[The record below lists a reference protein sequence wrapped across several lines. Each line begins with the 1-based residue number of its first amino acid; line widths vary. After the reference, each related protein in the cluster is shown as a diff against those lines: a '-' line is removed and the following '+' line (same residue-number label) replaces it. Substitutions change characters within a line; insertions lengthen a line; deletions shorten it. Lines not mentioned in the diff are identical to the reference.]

1 MEITNITY
9 LTFTELFNN
18 DIALKIVNNW
28 EILIEQLP
36 AERQQ
41 KLIEKKHNHDY
52 LLSLKKMI
60 KTKGINNVKYEQSKN
75 LKDKGRLFAKSA
87 SLQNL
92 PREIRG
98 ALAYENYYDIDMVNA
113 HPVILA
119 QYCKKND
126 IDCPILDEYINNRE
140 EIIEKI
146 RIEHPS
152 LDRKN
157 IKDLFLLLMNGGN
170 RYIESSF
177 LNNFKKEIK
186 LIHTQ
191 INSINPLIEKSI
203 KRRKDY
209 NVNGSITNIILCDIE
224 NTLLLR
230 AVEFLINKKYSVDVL
245 VFDGLMIRKND
256 IGITTD
262 ILNEMSVYIY
272 NKTAYNIKFTEKPL
286 NNSFNLDNLTITGK
300 QLKPSYPDIKQD
312 FEKTHLK
319 IIHPP
324 IFITKL
330 KDRYDLQS
338 KEQIF
343 QSYEHIP
350 ATVLKYEGTK
360 DEHLLE
366 GIFIHQWFKDADI
379 RRYDNLVFTPPPLV
393 NNEND
398 FNTWLGFEND
408 LKIPIEDNKYI
419 NQFKEYIYNLVGE
432 REDYSN
438 YLLSWIA
445 NIIQYPAYRSQ
456 VCIVLYSIIEGVG
469 KSVLCELI
477 EKIVDSKY
485 SYFITDVSNQLF
497 GKHSMAEY
505 EKLFIVLNE
514 IKGKDTY
521 SNSEIFKQRIT
532 DPKRDFEPKGL
543 KAFNGINYSNY
554 ICNTN
559 NINSVNVGDNDR
571 RFCIIS
577 CNNKLNTNKQYFID
591 FTNDIINNEE
601 AIISIYHYLK
611 SFPIEDYIPQRLFQK
626 YRPMN
631 DCLYQDLQEY
641 NRDITWDYFYYF
653 INKYNNNKELINEP
667 LLYISTKEL
676 WQSFE
681 NFLNMNG
688 EHKKIEGITSKKFH
702 FAFKQKVCQVIKHTE
717 KYKDAIKYSTKEKRI
732 TKYNDECYIF
742 NIELLNNYLNVEL

>member
-1 MEITNITY
+1 MELTNINY
-9 LTFTELFNN
+9 ITFTELFNTE
-18 DIALKIVNNW
+18 IALKIVNNW
-28 EILIEQLP
+28 DILIEQLP
-36 AERQQ
+36 PERQQ
-41 KLIEKKHNHDY
+41 KLLEKKSNHDY

-60 KTKGINNVKYEQSKN
+60 KTKGINNVKYEQSKS

-113 HPVILA
+113 HPTILS
-119 QYCKKND
+119 QYCNKND
-126 IDCPILDEYINNRE
+126 IQCLTLDEYINNRE

-146 RIEHPS
+146 RTVYPS
-152 LDRKN
+152 LDRKD

-170 RYIESSF
+170 RNIESLF
-177 LNNFKKEIK
+177 INKFKKEIK

-191 INSINPLIEKSI
+191 INQLNPLIEKAI
-203 KRRKDY
+203 RRRKEY
-209 NVNGSITNIILCDIE
+209 NINGSITNIILCDIE

-245 VFDGLMIRKND
+245 VFDGLMVRKKD
-256 IGITTD
+256 IKLTQD
-262 ILNEMSVYIY
+262 ILDEMSIYIY
-272 NKTAYNIKFTEKPL
+272 DKTGYNIKFVEKPL
-286 NNSFNLDNLTITGK
+286 KNTFNLDNLTITGK
-300 QLKPSYPDIKQD
+300 QLKPSYPEIKED

-330 KDRYDLQS
+330 KNRYDLQS

-366 GIFIHQWFKDADI
+366 SIFIHQWFKDVDI
-379 RRYDNLVFTPPPLV
+379 RKYDSLVFTPPPLV

-408 LKIPIEDNKYI
+408 LKIPVEDNKYI
-419 NQFKEYIYNLVGE
+419 NQFKDYIYNLVGE
-432 REDYSN
+432 REEYSN

-456 VCIVLYSIIEGVG
+456 VCIVLYSLIEGVG

-477 EKIVDSKY
+477 EKLVDSKY

-543 KAFNGINYSNY
+543 KAFNGINYVNY

-577 CNNKLNTNKQYFID
+577 CNNKLNTDKQYFID

-611 SFPIEDYIPQRLFQK
+611 SFPIEDYVPQRLFQK
-626 YRPMN
+626 YRPMK

-641 NRDITWDYFYYF
+641 NRDITWDFLHYFVD
-653 INKYNNNKELINEP
+653 KHYNNIDLEP
-667 LLYISTKEL
+667 ILYTSTKEL
-676 WQSFE
+676 WLSFE
-681 NFLNMNG
+681 TFLSING

-702 FAFKQKVCQVIKHTE
+702 FAFKQKVCQVIKHIE

-732 TKYNDECYIF
+732 TKYNDDCYIF
-742 NIELLNNYLNVEL
+742 NIELLKDYLND